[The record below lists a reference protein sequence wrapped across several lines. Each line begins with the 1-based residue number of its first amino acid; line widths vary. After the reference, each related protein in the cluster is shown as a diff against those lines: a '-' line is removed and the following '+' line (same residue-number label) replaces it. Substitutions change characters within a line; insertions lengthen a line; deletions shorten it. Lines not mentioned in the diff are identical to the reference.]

1 MELSLISFIS
11 LLVVCSAVL
20 LFKKAARN
28 ETLSL
33 VAAKFRPAL
42 IAIGAAV
49 TTMAFALPT
58 YAQREGGE
66 ASLELPDLSSVRFF
80 NGMTGHNL
88 LMIGIVIL
96 VIVRPF

>member
-1 MELSLISFIS
+1 MELSLIPFIS

-58 YAQREGGE
+58 YAQHAVGKGAER
-66 ASLELPDLSSVRFF
+66 
-80 NGMTGHNL
+80 
-88 LMIGIVIL
+88 
-96 VIVRPF
+96 